1 MLNFSFVR
9 KYVPYYITFLVILH
23 PDDVGDIDGVDG
35 VDSTSDGE
43 MHVS

>member
-9 KYVPYYITFLVILH
+9 KYVPYYITFLVIVD
-23 PDDVGDIDGVDG
+23 PDGVADVDG
-35 VDSTSDGE
+35 VQSTSDGE

>member
-1 MLNFSFVR
+1 MNHKIYMYRLS
-9 KYVPYYITFLVILH
+9 YYITFLVILH
-23 PDDVGDIDGVDG
+23 PDDVADIDGVDG